1 MIIIKLIYRFLSYFQ
16 SHSTH
21 QGLALGI
28 AVGMLLGLNP
38 INSVQF
44 WIFLTFIFLLKLNLS
59 TTLASSLIF
68 WLIRYLGKNAFFV
81 LGEFLLNKKS
91 LLAFWSYFYHLP
103 ILPFTNFYIPD
114 YLGEIIVSLF
124 LFIPLHLFSLKLIK
138 VLEPFLYHWWRT
150 TKLYM
155 IYRGYKPYAR

>member
-1 MIIIKLIYRFLSYFQ
+1 MIIIKFIYRFLSYFQ

-28 AVGMLLGLNP
+28 SLGMLLGLNP
-38 INSVQF
+38 TNSLQF
-44 WIFLTFIFLLKLNLS
+44 WLFLTFIFLLKLNLS
-59 TTLASSLIF
+59 STLASSLIF
-68 WLIRYLGKNAFFV
+68 WLIRYIGKNAFFV
-81 LGEFLLNKKS
+81 IGDFLLNKKS
-91 LLAFWSYFYHLP
+91 LLAFWGYLYQWP

-114 YLGEIIVSLF
+114 YLGEMMVSGF
-124 LFIPLHLFSLKLIK
+124 LCIPLYWFSLRLIT
-138 VLEPFLYHWWRT
+138 VMEPFLYHWWRT